1 MAKILCVLYDDPVAG
16 YPKSYAR
23 DGVPKIERYPGGQTT
38 PTPKRIDFKPGE
50 LLGSV
55 SGGLGLRQFLEGLGH
70 TFVVTSDKEGTTS
83 VFERDLRPADGKT
96 GIAVDF
102 ANRPLWLVRGRDRSG
117 RNDLE
122 IGHRR

>member
-1 MAKILCVLYDDPVAG
+1 MP
-16 YPKSYAR
+16 
-23 DGVPKIERYPGGQTT
+23 
-38 PTPKRIDFKPGE
+38 
-50 LLGSV
+50 
-55 SGGLGLRQFLEGLGH
+55 
-70 TFVVTSDKEGTTS
+70 TTS
-83 VFERDLRPADGKT
+83 VFERDLRPAEGKT